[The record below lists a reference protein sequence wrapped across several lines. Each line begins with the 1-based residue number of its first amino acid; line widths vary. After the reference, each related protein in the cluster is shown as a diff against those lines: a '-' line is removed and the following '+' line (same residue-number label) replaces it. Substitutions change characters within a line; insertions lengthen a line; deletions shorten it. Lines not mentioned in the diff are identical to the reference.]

1 MLVMTSFYDFHF
13 KETFPVISI
22 TFKCYLNDTEAGP
35 HIKKTIHLAI
45 YDKDLKNSTCAYVW
59 FNANIYVFQ
68 LNRTFVIFH
77 DR

>member
-22 TFKCYLNDTEAGP
+22 TFKCYLNDTEAVP

-45 YDKDLKNSTCAYVW
+45 YDKDFKNST
-59 FNANIYVFQ
+59 
-68 LNRTFVIFH
+68 
-77 DR
+77 